1 MTDAEKIAA
10 FDKMQEK
17 TEQPEADTPL
27 RLDIGCGKNKKEGFV
42 GLDQYDIPG
51 VDVVCDLRE
60 KEWRLKWMPHYSL
73 VGKIG
78 EYVQPKT
85 EEGWFRLSDNSVDE
99 VNCSHF
105 VEHLTAIERV
115 RFMNELYRVMKPGAK
130 ATITTPHW
138 CSNRAYGD
146 MTHQWPPVSEM
157 WFYYLSKQWREDQ
170 VPHTD
175 KRWNPEGYDCDFE
188 AGWGYSMHPS
198 LLPRNLEFQQDALQ
212 FKKEAAQDIIA
223 TLTKK

>member
-27 RLDIGCGKNKKEGFV
+27 RLDIGCGKNKKEGFI
-42 GLDQYDIPG
+42 GLDQYAIDG
-51 VDVVCDLRE
+51 VDVVCDLR
-60 KEWRLKWMPHYSL
+60 KKLPYKD
-73 VGKIG
+73 G
-78 EYVQPKT
+78 
-85 EEGWFRLSDNSVDE
+85 SVDE
-99 VNCSHF
+99 IHCSHF
-105 VEHLTAIERV
+105 LEHLEAKERV
-115 RFMNELYRVMKPGAK
+115 AFMNELYRIMRPGAK
-130 ATITTPHW
+130 ATIITPHW

-146 MTHQWPPVSEM
+146 MTHCWPPVSEM

-175 KRWNPEGYDCDFE
+175 KRWNPDGYDCDFE

-198 LLPRNLEFQQDALQ
+198 LQSRNLEFQQDALQ